1 MRKIMFVLLP
11 IIFMSLVLAGCGS
24 GASETKP
31 IAEVKTEAQA
41 MSADQLKATVAK
53 YQTAIESK
61 KAEISK
67 LTEEIKKIPI
77 AQAMGDE
84 AKKLRAD
91 LQNVGSSVR
100 ALTDRL
106 NIYAQQLKSKMHRG

>member
-1 MRKIMFVLLP
+1 MRKIVFVLLP
-11 IIFMSLVLAGCGS
+11 VIFMSFVLAGCGG

-53 YQTAIESK
+53 YQAAIESK
-61 KAEISK
+61 KSEISK
-67 LTEEIKKIPI
+67 LTAEIQKIPI

-91 LQNVGSSVR
+91 LQSIGSSVK

-106 NIYAQQLKSKMHRG
+106 NVYVQQLRSKM